1 MFSVYSWTVIDCYTI
16 VWFRSGESSTR
27 GAQRQQKPSSQIFEV
42 GISEQWDHHV
52 RQSADSADQRT
63 SSPDDKVPSDIRAPH
78 QRCNVA
84 RGERSWTGCV
94 SRLAASGVH
103 CGWRQKRCRTQE
115 HKGSASLPLPTQ
127 PLASLSIGVQRICLT
142 ALECTALVT
151 SNFVVRHPFP
161 LSNGPSLLSNIDS
174 IFISCDCPGLKFGYL
189 GRLFA
194 YLFIDWSSLISFR
207 NDFIEHWRV

>member
-27 GAQRQQKPSSQIFEV
+27 GAQRQQTPCSQIFEV

-52 RQSADSADQRT
+52 RQIADSADQRT
-63 SSPDDKVPSDIRAPH
+63 SSPDDRVPSDTRAPH

-103 CGWRQKRCRTQE
+103 YGWRQRRCRTSE
-115 HKGSASLPLPTQ
+115 HPGSASQ
-127 PLASLSIGVQRICLT
+127 PSSGRIEVGREDIHSTRRGHRCNGRLGLWWRRARASSETLSLT
-142 ALECTALVT
+142 TGEPF
-151 SNFVVRHPFP
+151 SNVADGSSR
-161 LSNGPSLLSNIDS
+161 
-174 IFISCDCPGLKFGYL
+174 L
-189 GRLFA
+189 GRA
-194 YLFIDWSSLISFR
+194 CSPGAH
-207 NDFIEHWRV
+207 E